1 MSGKVTVLTQKL
13 GTYVCYSSRIESLDG
28 DGKTL
33 EQKSGFS
40 RVSRHFSQTPQS
52 KVVSFIQLY
61 SHFTCVY
68 ERNIKL
74 LYFTLTKLIFEP
86 CMHTERVDKLVYVRW
101 AVWPSVAAFNVAQL
115 SFSESR
121 DAKDIKRYVSVSRPS
136 SAECRRKFTPWADF
150 MEIFMVEKHRQA
162 MRVAENER

>member
-1 MSGKVTVLTQKL
+1 
-13 GTYVCYSSRIESLDG
+13 
-28 DGKTL
+28 
-33 EQKSGFS
+33 
-40 RVSRHFSQTPQS
+40 
-52 KVVSFIQLY
+52 
-61 SHFTCVY
+61 
-68 ERNIKL
+68 
-74 LYFTLTKLIFEP
+74 
-86 CMHTERVDKLVYVRW
+86 MHTERVDKLVYVRW